1 MSAGN
6 DRPAPHQFVHRRIP
20 RAENE
25 LYKLY
30 TVMNLKNIGVF
41 QDKFRS
47 ISGPQKR
54 DVQLGNR
61 QAEQPTKG
69 KAPDSDGLSLS
80 ASADGVDQ
88 DSIFKEPFRIWHK
101 QAGVGKTVGAPNI
114 LPVAQR
120 RGGSSRNG

>member
-1 MSAGN
+1 
-6 DRPAPHQFVHRRIP
+6 
-20 RAENE
+20 
-25 LYKLY
+25 
-30 TVMNLKNIGVF
+30 MNLKTSGDF
-41 QDKFRS
+41 QENFRNT
-47 ISGPQKR
+47 SGPQKR
-54 DVQLGNR
+54 DIQLGSR

-101 QAGVGKTVGAPNI
+101 QAGVGKTVGDSTI

-120 RGGSSRNG
+120 WGGGSRNG